1 MNESGDLSAVLGDL
15 ADHPSRGSRRIDKA
29 VMAQLAVRGLNQSQ
43 IAEFFGVS
51 GAAVSRM
58 RTRLDLVIDRD
69 VATGQAAGM
78 LLEAN
83 LLGGARLVALAREC
97 EGLIKLCSTVAHADD
112 QYAPEVRE
120 AMNKLRRLVGAKG
133 SVGQMAVALM
143 GESRKQLEFAF
154 AVQRETYNLKRV
166 EEFQQVVLAEI
177 KAASPEVAQRIVA
190 RLEQVQAFRASTD
203 ISGGGVNFAL

>member
-15 ADHPSRGSRRIDKA
+15 ADHPSRGSGGINKA
-29 VMAQLAVRGLNQSQ
+29 VMAQLAARNVNQSQ

-51 GAAVSRM
+51 GAAVSKMRKRM
-58 RTRLDLVIDRD
+58 ELVIDRD
-69 VATGQAAGM
+69 VATGQAASV

-83 LLGGARLVALAREC
+83 LLGGARLVALAKEC
-97 EGLIKLCSTVAHADD
+97 EGLIRLCSTVAHADD
-112 QYAPEVRE
+112 EYAPEVRE
-120 AMNKLRRLVGAKG
+120 AKSKLRRLVGTKG

-166 EEFQQVVLAEI
+166 EEFQQIVLEEI
-177 KAASPEVAQRIVA
+177 KAAAPEVRQRIMA
-190 RLEQVQAFRASTD
+190 RLEQVQAFRSSVE
-203 ISGGGVNFAL
+203 ISGGGANFTF